1 MRDRV
6 RCMKMVLLLGVG
18 FVMGC
23 SNSTGGPGD
32 ASTDAPE
39 NDAAQ
44 EAAADSGPVTCT
56 TPGAAC
62 PSGGKC
68 FFAVGDCA
76 ATTGICA
83 DDSACAG
90 ASTETVCA
98 CDGTMP
104 QAPQCGP
111 GNYALVKASAYGPCP
126 ADAGTD

>member
-1 MRDRV
+1 MR
-6 RCMKMVLLLGVG
+6 VLLLALLV
-18 FVMGC
+18 GC
-23 SNSTGGPGD
+23 SNSNVGQSD
-32 ASTDAPE
+32 ASTDAPA

-44 EAAADSGPVTCT
+44 DGAVEAGPVTCT

-68 FFAVGDCA
+68 FFAVGDCT

-111 GNYALVKASAYGPCP
+111 GGYALVKAASFGPCA

>member
-1 MRDRV
+1 
-6 RCMKMVLLLGVG
+6 MKTAVLLGAVVLCA
-18 FVMGC
+18 C

-32 ASTDAPE
+32 AATDAPA
-39 NDAAQ
+39 NDGGS
-44 EAAADSGPVTCT
+44 EAAADAGPVTCT

-68 FFAVGDCA
+68 FFAVGDCT

-90 ASTETVCA
+90 ASTETVCG